1 MRPVEYGHVT
11 YTCTWPRTKPTSRS
25 RHIYK
30 VSSTHL
36 PFYKKSIKILPYT
49 LHLYAHVHPF
59 NKTPITIRHIHYK
72 NARKDALDYHILI
85 TLLCKVPC
93 RVAAMWVQGSSDVTT
108 SWSGLVALPAPD
120 YYNGHPLLT
129 TYKTCYEAYISLN
142 GEVNAL
148 GYFNLAVIVHS
159 RPGVIGATRYKKT
172 PKLKVAP
179 IRALSRFIYVR
190 PRRVTRM

>member
-1 MRPVEYGHVT
+1 MVMWHTRAHDHVQSQLAEADI
-11 YTCTWPRTKPTSRS
+11 YIRWALPTFHSTRNQSR
-25 RHIYK
+25 
-30 VSSTHL
+30 
-36 PFYKKSIKILPYT
+36 FYLT
-49 LHLYAHVHPF
+49 HVHPF

-142 GEVNAL
+142 SELNAL

>member
-1 MRPVEYGHVT
+1 MQGVEYGHVT
-11 YTCTWPRTKPTSRS
+11 HTCTWPRARPTSRS
-25 RHIYK
+25 RHVYK
-30 VSSTHL
+30 VGSAHL

-72 NARKDALDYHILI
+72 NAPEMPWI
-85 TLLCKVPC
+85 TTSWLPC

-159 RPGVIGATRYKKT
+159 RSGVIGATRYKKT